1 MSMEPTQ
8 ETLHRFANP
17 QIGGGLMP
25 GAIINS
31 TAGNANSSGS
41 PPLPVTS
48 LHSQLMAGQPQ
59 LPPPV
64 QMDPLRLQQHL
75 YTLALADRMRMLQ
88 PAFNGGVC
96 NPFASMFLP
105 GSAGLTHLA
114 AAQAQAHRFSPPS
127 DLARFPLA
135 KLDPRLFRIPFPEE
149 PKPQHSYIGLI
160 AIAILS
166 SSEKKLVLAD
176 IYQYILDNFPY
187 FRHRGPGW
195 RNSIRHNLSL
205 NDCFIKA
212 GRASN
217 GKGHFWAVHPACQD
231 DFQKGDFSRRK
242 AQRKVR
248 KYLGLNV
255 EEEEEDTPPISPPPS
270 MLSPPPSLL
279 SPVSSTSLPLQPFS
293 FLQATAAMAADT
305 ANIFRLPPVSAAI
318 KEESPNS
325 LMTQQPSTQRFS
337 FGIDCILGRVAAEAR
352 NNQLSSARSSPHNN
366 DEENDDLDDSKSDI
380 EVGVDENCSDYETE
394 QNSPFLPTVSC

>member
-1 MSMEPTQ
+1 MEG
-8 ETLHRFANP
+8 
-17 QIGGGLMP
+17 I
-25 GAIINS
+25 S
-31 TAGNANSSGS
+31 TENLNL
-41 PPLPVTS
+41 PPLSHPAAMLLNSPAVS
-48 LHSQLMAGQPQ
+48 SPAVQASSQQP
-59 LPPPV
+59 
-64 QMDPLRLQQHL
+64 DHLRLQHL

-96 NPFASMFLP
+96 NPFAGMFLP
-105 GSAGLTHLA
+105 GSAASLA
-114 AAQAQAHRFSPPS
+114 AAQAQAHRFNPPS

>member
-1 MSMEPTQ
+1 MEG
-8 ETLHRFANP
+8 
-17 QIGGGLMP
+17 I
-25 GAIINS
+25 S
-31 TAGNANSSGS
+31 TENLNL
-41 PPLPVTS
+41 PPLSHPAAMLLNSPVVS
-48 LHSQLMAGQPQ
+48 SSAVQPSSQQP
-59 LPPPV
+59 
-64 QMDPLRLQQHL
+64 DHLRLQHL

-96 NPFASMFLP
+96 NPFTGMFLP
-105 GSAGLTHLA
+105 GSAASLA
-114 AAQAQAHRFSPPS
+114 AAQAQAQRFNPPS

-160 AIAILS
+160 SIAILS

-217 GKGHFWAVHPACQD
+217 GKGHFWAVHPACQE

-270 MLSPPPSLL
+270 MLSPPPSML
-279 SPVSSTSLPLQPFS
+279 SPVSSTPLPLQPFS
-293 FLQATAAMAADT
+293 FLQATAAMAADN
-305 ANIFRLPPVSAAI
+305 ANLFRLPTIATTI

-325 LMTQQPSTQRFS
+325 LTQQPSTQRFS

-352 NNQLSSARSSPHNN
+352 NNQLASARSSPHNN
-366 DEENDDLDDSKSDI
+366 DDDLDDSKSDI

>member
-1 MSMEPTQ
+1 MEG
-8 ETLHRFANP
+8 
-17 QIGGGLMP
+17 I
-25 GAIINS
+25 S
-31 TAGNANSSGS
+31 TENLNL
-41 PPLPVTS
+41 PPLSHPAAMLLNSPAVS
-48 LHSQLMAGQPQ
+48 SSAVQASSQQP
-59 LPPPV
+59 
-64 QMDPLRLQQHL
+64 DHLRLQHL

-96 NPFASMFLP
+96 NPFAGMFLP
-105 GSAGLTHLA
+105 GSAASLA
-114 AAQAQAHRFSPPS
+114 AAQAQAHRFNPPS

-160 AIAILS
+160 AMAILS

-217 GKGHFWAVHPACQD
+217 GKGHFWAVHPACQE

-248 KYLGLNV
+248 KYLGMNV
-255 EEEEEDTPPISPPPS
+255 GLDDEDTPPSSPIPFQYSSSLPTASPLPGSSQTTSLPSLSPIGVPTQSSPLPSHEDYEEMKPTPFQLHLDQLRMLPNIHQHQLQFQQGYRSPVMPESRSPAASPSSSISPGA
-270 MLSPPPSLL
+270 SPPRSSLFPPTSL
-279 SPVSSTSLPLQPFS
+279 STFSTSLL
-293 FLQATAAMAADT
+293 AT
-305 ANIFRLPPVSAAI
+305 SALKSETI
-318 KEESPNS
+318 PRRN
-325 LMTQQPSTQRFS
+325 FS
-337 FGIDCILGRVAAEAR
+337 FGIDSLLKKDA
-352 NNQLSSARSSPHNN
+352 SSQFKYNSS
-366 DEENDDLDDSKSDI
+366 D
-380 EVGVDENCSDYETE
+380 
-394 QNSPFLPTVSC
+394 